1 MAAQRAGVQ
10 HVFIPE
16 ENMDDLRDVAQEVKD
31 ALTITPAREITD
43 VLNALKIPV
52 ENPQLKNE

>member
-1 MAAQRAGVQ
+1 RAGVQ